1 MCVADP
7 AYWRVGGGSG
17 GKAKSHDRK
26 NRKKAW
32 SSIHHLILSGLYGL
46 TVKYELYYAE
56 SKIILSFSGINRVCT
71 EFDGIWDRGHW
82 YEGTLSSGHQAIKII

>member
-1 MCVADP
+1 MCVVDP
-7 AYWRVGGGSG
+7 AGGGG
-17 GKAKSHDRK
+17 GGGAKSHDRQ

-56 SKIILSFSGINRVCT
+56 SKIILSFSVINRVFT
-71 EFDGIWDRGHW
+71 DFDGMGIADIDTRDPALGAPGH
-82 YEGTLSSGHQAIKII
+82 